1 MAPEAMNPVAAS
13 PASSPAPHGGN
24 GAPPKAAAEPFATVM
39 GRQMPAA
46 APPAKAD
53 PGAQETA
60 AAPSAPSEATPS
72 PVAALSKKPLG
83 KDAKDQPDGKA
94 LPPPPTP
101 LLPFAAPAPVPP
113 SALPATATAAAG
125 AAPAQAQGAAVPFRP
140 DAGRAPPVPSL
151 AAAGAVVSRSS
162 PAVTSP
168 ATSPAPRPPSPAF
181 GQTLSTPTTKSLRAD
196 AAPSGS
202 DAQGQMPAP
211 AGATAGHPS
220 AVLSELLGGPLLA
233 AAAHDHKGAA
243 SAGSGT
249 PSLLD
254 PSSLQGSGAVP
265 GGPSPLLS
273 APPLVTAG
281 PAMAAAATLAPIVS
295 TAPEWGNALGQQLLL
310 FAGNNLQ
317 QATLHL
323 NPPHLGPLEVHLD
336 LQQGQANAF
345 FISPHPVVREA
356 IAAALPQ
363 LQAGFAAAGL
373 QLGQAVV
380 TADGGGGAFPRGK
393 SPQGRRPGSI
403 DEVGAAPVAARVQL
417 GLVNTF
423 A

>member
-13 PASSPAPHGGN
+13 PPSSPAVNGGN
-24 GAPPKAAAEPFATVM
+24 GAPSKAAAEPFATVM

-46 APPAKAD
+46 APPAKAG

-60 AAPSAPSEATPS
+60 APPSAPSGPTPS
-72 PVAALSKKPLG
+72 AVAALSKKTLG

-94 LPPPPTP
+94 LPPAPTP
-101 LLPFAAPAPVPP
+101 LLPLLFAAPAPIPS
-113 SALPATATAAAG
+113 SALPATATSAAG

-151 AAAGAVVSRSS
+151 AAAGAVVSQPS
-162 PAVTSP
+162 PSGAPP
-168 ATSPAPRPPSPAF
+168 AAMPRSPAF
-181 GQTLSTPTTKSLRAD
+181 GQVLPALTTKSLQAD

-202 DAQGQMPAP
+202 DAPGQTPAP

-220 AVLSELLGGPLLA
+220 AALTELLGGPLLA
-233 AAAHDHKGAA
+233 AAAHGDKGAA

-254 PSSLQGSGAVP
+254 PSSLQGGGAAP

-281 PAMAAAATLAPIVS
+281 SVNAAAATLAPTVS
-295 TAPEWGNALGQQLLL
+295 TAPEWGNALGQQLLF

-393 SPQGRRPGSI
+393 SSQGRRSGSI

>member
-13 PASSPAPHGGN
+13 PPSSPAVNGGN

-46 APPAKAD
+46 APAKAG

-60 AAPSAPSEATPS
+60 APPSAPSEPTPS
-72 PVAALSKKPLG
+72 AVAALSKKPLG

-94 LPPPPTP
+94 LPPAPTP
-101 LLPFAAPAPVPP
+101 LLPLLFAAPAPVPP

-151 AAAGAVVSRSS
+151 VAAGAAVSQPS
-162 PAVTSP
+162 PSGAPP
-168 ATSPAPRPPSPAF
+168 AAMPRGPAF
-181 GQTLSTPTTKSLRAD
+181 GQTLSALTTKSLRAD

-202 DAQGQMPAP
+202 DAQGQTPAP

-233 AAAHDHKGAA
+233 AAAHNDKGAA

-254 PSSLQGSGAVP
+254 PSSLQGSGAAP

-281 PAMAAAATLAPIVS
+281 PVSAAAATLAPTVS
-295 TAPEWGNALGQQLLL
+295 TAPEWGNALGQQLLF

-323 NPPHLGPLEVHLD
+323 NPSHLGPLEVHLD